1 MTSMQTNPGQ
11 GGLPANRAQL
21 QELIGSMRVTQLIYV
36 AATLGIADQ
45 LKEGPQRID
54 ELAATAAVD
63 PNALYRVLRALAS
76 QGIFAETGDCH
87 FALTP
92 QAELLRDDVPGSLRA
107 WAMMLGGESCWK
119 PWGALLECVKTG
131 ETAFHRVF
139 GMGWWEYLAA
149 HPDAAETFN
158 RMSAANT
165 EGRATPIVEAYDF
178 SAATTI
184 IDLGG
189 GRGGLLAAIL
199 TKYPDVKG
207 VLTDLPAVVAEAKA
221 FIDTQGLSERCA
233 VVSSDL
239 LASVPQGGD
248 IYVMKSVL
256 HGLHDEKVVAVLKNC
271 RAAMTASAT
280 LLVIE
285 AVLPPHGAPSP
296 LITMLDVHRMVSN
309 GGRERSQDEIRAFL
323 EAAGCSL
330 HRVIQTGT
338 QDHIFEAVP
347 VEPGR

>member
-1 MTSMQTNPGQ
+1 MTSMQTSPGQ
-11 GGLPANRAQL
+11 GSLPSNRARL

-45 LKEGPQRID
+45 LTDGPKRIE
-54 ELAATAAVD
+54 ELASTAAVD
-63 PNALYRVLRALAS
+63 TNALYRVLRALAS
-76 QGIFAETGDCH
+76 QGIFAETGDRH

-107 WAMMLGGESCWK
+107 YSMMLGEESYWK

-131 ETAFHRVF
+131 ETAFNRVF
-139 GMGWWEYLAA
+139 GMGRWEYLAA

-158 RMSAANT
+158 RMSASNT
-165 EGRATPIVEAYDF
+165 DGRATPIVEAYDF
-178 SAATTI
+178 SAATTV

-189 GRGGLLAAIL
+189 GRGGLMAAIL
-199 TKYPDVKG
+199 TKHPDVKG

-221 FIDTQGLSERCA
+221 FIAAQGLGERCQVRA
-233 VVSSDL
+233 NDL
-239 LASVPQGGD
+239 FTSVPQGGD

-256 HGLHDEKVVAVLKNC
+256 HGLNDDQAVAVLKNC
-271 RAAMTASAT
+271 RAAVTASAK

-285 AVLPPHGAPSP
+285 AVLPPHGSPSP
-296 LITMLDVHRMVSN
+296 LINMLDVQGMVIN
-309 GGRERSQDEIRAFL
+309 GSRERSQEELRAFL
-323 EAAGCSL
+323 ETAGFSL

-338 QDHIFEAVP
+338 QDQIFESLPA
-347 VEPGR
+347 

>member
-1 MTSMQTNPGQ
+1 
-11 GGLPANRAQL
+11 
-21 QELIGSMRVTQLIYV
+21 MRVTQLIYV

-45 LKEGPQRID
+45 LKDGPKSID
-54 ELAATAAVD
+54 ELAAAAAVD
-63 PNALYRVLRALAS
+63 TTALYRVLRALAS
-76 QGIFAETGDCH
+76 QGIFAETGTCH

-92 QAELLRDDVPGSLRA
+92 QAEFLREDVPGSLRA
-107 WAMMLGGESCWK
+107 WAMMLGDESFWK

-139 GMGWWEYLAA
+139 GMGRWEYLST
-149 HPDAAETFN
+149 HPDAAATFN
-158 RMSAANT
+158 RMSASNT
-165 EGRATPIVEAYDF
+165 EGRATPIVQAYDF
-178 SAATTI
+178 SAATTV

-189 GRGGLLAAIL
+189 GRGGLMAAIL
-199 TKYPDVKG
+199 TKHPDVKG

-221 FIDTQGLSERCA
+221 FIDAQGLGARCE
-233 VVSSDL
+233 VLSSDL
-239 LASVPQGGD
+239 LASVPPGGD

-256 HGLHDEKVVAVLKNC
+256 HGLNDEKVVAVLTNC

-296 LITMLDVHRMVSN
+296 LITMLDVHRMVIN
-309 GGRERSQDEIRAFL
+309 GSRERSQDELRAFL
-323 EAAGCSL
+323 ETAGFHL

-338 QDHIFEAVP
+338 QDHIFEALP
-347 VEPGR
+347 VEPRR